1 MKKEILKKFE
11 AYFKASGQSHEDMK
25 TNISDLK
32 KMTTERLQGLIIN
45 FDL

>member
-11 AYFKASGQSHEDMK
+11 AYFRASGQSHEDMK

-32 KMTTERLQGLIIN
+32 KMSAARLQGLIVN
-45 FDL
+45 FNL